1 MHARVVR
8 KRGEHAGP
16 VLAASLVNLV
26 SGATAGMLV
35 RKGGSLG
42 RRAVIIVLDGV
53 GAGGAPDAAR
63 FGDEGSNTLGNTDRA
78 VGGLELRHL
87 GALGLGNVVEIEGV
101 PPVAS
106 AQASYGLMQEHSA
119 AKATLA
125 GHWEMMGIV
134 LELGLPTYPNGFPVE
149 IISRFEM
156 ETGRKVISNRPASGT
171 QIIEEWGPEQEATGA
186 WIVYTSADSVFQ
198 VAAHTGVIP
207 LEELY
212 GACEKA
218 HRMLIGEG
226 QILVERVIARPYHS
240 ERGAYVRENENRH
253 DYGITPPRETYM
265 DLIEAAGHEVVA
277 VGKIRDIFD
286 GKGITEHI
294 PGKPD
299 DAAKVDAVL
308 QSLERVESGLIFTNL
323 VDFDAKYGHRRD
335 PQGMAEN
342 LERFDER
349 VTELL
354 GALAEDDLL
363 VITADHGNDPTY
375 PGTDHTRERVP
386 LLVVGGGEP
395 RSLGIRDGFA
405 DLGATVAS
413 WLGVEKNDLPGED
426 FLR

>member
-1 MHARVVR
+1 MSGVI
-8 KRGEHAGP
+8 AGT
-16 VLAASLVNLV
+16 LI
-26 SGATAGMLV
+26 
-35 RKGGSLG
+35 RKGESVG
-42 RRAVIIVLDGV
+42 RRAVIVVLDGV
-53 GAGGAPDAAR
+53 GAGGSPDAAK
-63 FGDEGSNTLGNTDRA
+63 FGDEGSNTLGNTARA

-106 AQASYGLMQEHSA
+106 AQASHGLMQERSA

-125 GHWEMMGIV
+125 GHWEMMGVV
-134 LELGLPTYPNGFPVE
+134 LEVGLPTYPNGFPAE
-149 IISRFEM
+149 IISRFEE
-156 ETGRKVISNRPASGT
+156 ETGRKVIGNRPASGT
-171 QIIEEWGPEQEATGA
+171 QIIEELGPEQEATGA

-198 VAAHTGVIP
+198 VAAHTGVTP

-212 GACEKA
+212 EACEKA

-226 QILVERVIARPYHS
+226 RILVERVIARPYHG
-240 ERGAYVRENENRH
+240 ERGAYLRENENRH
-253 DYGITPPRETYM
+253 DYGISPPRETYL
-265 DLIEAAGHEVVA
+265 DLIKAADHVVVA
-277 VGKIRDIFD
+277 IGKIRDIFD
-286 GKGITEHI
+286 GKGITEHL

-299 DAAKVDAVL
+299 DAAKVNSVL
-308 QSLERVESGLIFTNL
+308 QALGRVESGLIFANL

-349 VTELL
+349 IPELL
-354 GALAEDDLL
+354 GALAEEDLL

-386 LLVVGGGEP
+386 LLAVGGTEP
-395 RSLGIRDGFA
+395 RNLGIRDGFA
-405 DLGATVAS
+405 DLGATAAT
-413 WLGVEKNDLPGED
+413 WLGVEKSDLPGGD